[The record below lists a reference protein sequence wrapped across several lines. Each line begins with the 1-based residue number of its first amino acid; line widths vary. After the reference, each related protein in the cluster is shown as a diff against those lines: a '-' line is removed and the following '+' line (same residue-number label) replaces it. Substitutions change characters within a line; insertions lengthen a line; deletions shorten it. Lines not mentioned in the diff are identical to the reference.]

1 MSSPGEAD
9 AESRQAGGQFHTTH
23 WSVVLSAGQSD
34 SSETRQALQTLC
46 SAYWYPLYSF
56 ARRLGRGPPDAEDLT
71 QGFFAYFLEANL
83 AAKAQPA
90 RGRFRSFL
98 LATFKHF
105 MAGEWDRA
113 RAQRRG
119 GGREFIAWES
129 QSAEDRYEREPRD
142 EKDPEKLYEWSWAM
156 ALLERTLTRLEAEFS
171 VAGKQALFSELKDCL
186 VGGTAESKYAVLAG
200 RLGKTEAAIKETVR
214 RMRLRYRQLFRE
226 EIAQTVEDAS
236 EVEAELRHVAA
247 VLRR

>member
-1 MSSPGEAD
+1 MLSPSEYD
-9 AESRQAGGQFHTTH
+9 AETRQVGGQFHTTH

-34 SSETRQALQTLC
+34 SVETRQALQTLC
-46 SAYWYPLYSF
+46 GAYWYPLYSF
-56 ARRLGRGPPDAEDLT
+56 ARRLGRGPQDAEDLT
-71 QGFFAYFLEANL
+71 QGFFAYFLKSNL
-83 AAKAQPA
+83 VAKAQPA

-119 GGREFIAWES
+119 GGRQFIAWES
-129 QSAEDRYEREPRD
+129 QSAEERYAREPRD

-156 ALLERTLTRLEAEFS
+156 ALLERTVSRLEAEFAAS
-171 VAGKQALFSELKDCL
+171 RKQALFSELKDCM
-186 VGGTAESKYAVLAG
+186 VGGTAESTYAVLAG

-226 EIAQTVEDAS
+226 EIAQTVESAS
-236 EVEAELRHVAA
+236 EVEAELRHIAA
-247 VLRR
+247 VLRG

>member
-1 MSSPGEAD
+1 MPSKREPDAAFVRPSPVFA
-9 AESRQAGGQFHTTH
+9 TTH
-23 WSVVLSAGQSD
+23 WSVVLAAGQDRSD
-34 SSETRQALQTLC
+34 RAMTALEELC
-46 SAYWYPLYSF
+46 RTYWYPLYSF
-56 ARRLGRGPPDAEDLT
+56 ARRWGHGPQDAEDLT

-129 QSAEDRYEREPRD
+129 QRAEERYEREPWD

-156 ALLERTLTRLEAEFS
+156 ALLERTVAHLEAEFAL
-171 VAGKQALFSELKDCL
+171 AGKQAIFSELKDSL
-186 VGGTAESKYAVLAG
+186 VGGTAESTYAVLAG

-226 EIAQTVEDAS
+226 EIARTVEDAS
-236 EVEAELRHVAA
+236 EVEAELRHIAT
-247 VLRR
+247 VLRG